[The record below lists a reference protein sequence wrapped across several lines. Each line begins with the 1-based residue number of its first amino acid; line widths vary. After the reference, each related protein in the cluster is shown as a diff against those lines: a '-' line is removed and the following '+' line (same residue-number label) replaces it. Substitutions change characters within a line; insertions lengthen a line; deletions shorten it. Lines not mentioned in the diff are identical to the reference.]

1 MTHASRDTTTG
12 ARFEERAHVI
22 ANGIDLTKNKLY
34 KYLEKNNINWNKIIS
49 RKLLPD
55 ECYYNPAT
63 KQLFVYE
70 KKYQQTPGSAN
81 EKIQTCGFKIRQ
93 YKKLGKAIGANEV
106 KYIYLLSSW
115 FSQPCYK
122 DALEYIKEV
131 PDCDYIIVGD

>member
-12 ARFEERAHVI
+12 ARFEERAHAI

-34 KYLEKNNINWNKIIS
+34 N
-49 RKLLPD
+49 PD
-55 ECYYNPAT
+55 T

-70 KKYQQTPGSAN
+70 KKYQQTPGSAD

-93 YKKLGKAIGANEV
+93 YKKLGKAMGANEI

-122 DALEYIKEV
+122 DALDYIKEV

>member
-1 MTHASRDTTTG
+1 M
-12 ARFEERAHVI
+12 EEHYRSNRI
-22 ANGIDLTKNKLY
+22 
-34 KYLEKNNINWNKIIS
+34 
-49 RKLLPD
+49 
-55 ECYYNPAT
+55 
-63 KQLFVYE
+63 
-70 KKYQQTPGSAN
+70 
-81 EKIQTCGFKIRQ
+81 KIRQ